1 MNDLETL
8 KGIFDRAGIS
18 YQGISYQEVP
28 STDGAA
34 VEIIVQQGTGS
45 KTNLGYICFFTVF
58 SFINGD
64 LKSIGGYE

>member
-8 KGIFDRAGIS
+8 NGIFDRA
-18 YQGISYQEVP
+18 GISYQEVP

-64 LKSIGGYE
+64 LKSIGAYE